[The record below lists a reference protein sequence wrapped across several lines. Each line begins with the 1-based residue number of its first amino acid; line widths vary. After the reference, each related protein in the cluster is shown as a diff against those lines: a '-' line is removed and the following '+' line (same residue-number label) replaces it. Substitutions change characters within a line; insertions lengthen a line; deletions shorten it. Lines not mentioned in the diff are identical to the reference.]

1 MNTQAFT
8 GKLIRLA
15 SFDADHDA
23 ELFARWS
30 QNSEFQQL
38 LDSGPAKLLSPKQL
52 KEWME
57 NHYGELYNFSIRT
70 LDDDQVIGFIDL
82 SGIDWVTGNAWV
94 GIGIGPQELW
104 GKGYG
109 TDAMKQ
115 ILRFGF
121 GQLNLKRVSLNV
133 FEYNERAAQSYRRAG
148 FKEEGRLR
156 QWMQRG
162 GERYDLIYMGI
173 LRQEWEAL
181 QQEPLKQGEEVKQAE
196 T

>member
-1 MNTQAFT
+1 MNTQTFT

-15 SFDADHDA
+15 TFDPDHDA
-23 ELFARWS
+23 ELFSRWS

-38 LDSGPAKLLSPKQL
+38 LDSGPARLNTPKQL

-57 NHYGELYNFSIRT
+57 QHYGELYNFTIRT
-70 LDDDQVIGFIDL
+70 LDEDRVIGFIDL

-109 TDAMKQ
+109 TDAMRQ
-115 ILRFGF
+115 ILHFGF
-121 GQLNLKRVSLNV
+121 EQLNLKRVTLTV
-133 FEYNERAAQSYRRAG
+133 FGYNERAVNSYRKAG
-148 FKEEGRLR
+148 FKEEGRQR

-162 GERYDLIYMGI
+162 GERHDLIYMGI
-173 LRQEWEAL
+173 LREEWDAAQQEAL
-181 QQEPLKQGEEVKQAE
+181 LHVGEAQQEK